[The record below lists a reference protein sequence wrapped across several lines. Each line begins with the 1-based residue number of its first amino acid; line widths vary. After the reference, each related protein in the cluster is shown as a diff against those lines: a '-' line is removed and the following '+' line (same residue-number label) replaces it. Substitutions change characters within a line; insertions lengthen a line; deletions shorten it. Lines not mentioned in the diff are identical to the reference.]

1 LAPRR
6 GYFYVISPLFRIY
19 LGAAL
24 RSARAA
30 QGRTLSQVAL
40 RAGISLGYL
49 SEVERGVKEVSSE
62 MLASICDALGVP
74 LSHVL
79 TVAARGALTSET
91 ESSAAMPLAA

>member
-1 LAPRR
+1 
-6 GYFYVISPLFRIY
+6 VISPLFRIH
-19 LGAAL
+19 LGVAL
-24 RSARAA
+24 RSARVA

-79 TVAARGALTSET
+79 TVAARGALSSE
-91 ESSAAMPLAA
+91 AASNNSLLMAA

>member
-1 LAPRR
+1 MVN
-6 GYFYVISPLFRIY
+6 FYMMSPLFRNH

-24 RSARAA
+24 RSARMA

-62 MLASICDALGVP
+62 MLASICGALGVP
-74 LSHVL
+74 LSQVL
-79 TVAARGALTSET
+79 VVSARGALSSET
-91 ESSAAMPLAA
+91 AANAALPLAA

>member
-1 LAPRR
+1 MVNVI
-6 GYFYVISPLFRIY
+6 VISPLFRIH
-19 LGAAL
+19 LGSAL
-24 RSARAA
+24 RSARTA

-79 TVAARGALTSET
+79 TAAARGARSSEAT
-91 ESSAAMPLAA
+91 ASVPLSLAA

>member
-1 LAPRR
+1 
-6 GYFYVISPLFRIY
+6 V
-19 LGAAL
+19 AL
-24 RSARAA
+24 RSARVA

-62 MLASICDALGVP
+62 MLASICGALGVP

-79 TVAARGALTSET
+79 AASARGALSSEN
-91 ESSAAMPLAA
+91 AATAALPMAA